1 MKKFGSY
8 LRRYWPAYV
17 LALICL
23 FLYEALDMVSPQV
36 AQKLIDDVI
45 KGGDIGL
52 LPMLLLTMLVVG
64 VGRVLFGYGRE
75 FTFDKVSFK
84 IASSIRK
91 DMVDHIQ
98 KLGVDFFDK
107 TNTGEIMSRV
117 TNDVDQMQAAF
128 GYIGMLSLQV
138 VIHTAMVLYFMF
150 SISWKLALFPVVAI
164 PVCGLLA
171 IIMEKKLDKVYDDIS
186 EQTAKMNT
194 VAEENLAG
202 VRVVKAFAREKYEIG
217 KFLQHNKTY
226 YDLNMKQAMLWIKYN
241 PIFQMV
247 TRVLPL
253 LSILFGGVMV
263 IREELT
269 LGELAAFVSYCENAI
284 WPMEMLG
291 WLSNEIASA
300 FASKKKLDKIYD
312 EVASVKDT
320 VSDSDNG
327 EIELETLEF
336 DHVSLTLKD
345 KEILKDVTFTLRKGS
360 TLGIMGATGAG
371 KSTIVNL
378 VLRFYDPTSGVI
390 RVNGTDIR
398 ELPLK
403 QVRRIAATV
412 MQDVFLFSDTIAENV
427 KLGKK
432 LTVTDEDIREALD
445 AACASAFVDGLEEK
459 ADTVIGERGVG
470 LSGGQKQR
478 ISLARA
484 FAKKADL
491 LILDDST
498 SALDM
503 ETEHAV
509 QENIK
514 KMGAMSKIIVAH
526 RISAVRRAD
535 EIIVLEDGKVLER
548 GTHETLM
555 KQNGY
560 YYDTYMA
567 QYGTMEA
574 EEKSANNVVA

>member
-8 LRRYWPAYV
+8 LRKYWPAYV
-17 LALICL
+17 FALICL

-45 KGGDIGL
+45 KGGNIGL
-52 LPMLLLTMLVVG
+52 LPMLLITMLVVG
-64 VGRVLFGYGRE
+64 IGRVLFGYGKE

-84 IASSIRK
+84 IASTIRK
-91 DMVDHIQ
+91 DMVKHIQ

-128 GYIGMLSLQV
+128 GYIGMLSIQV
-138 VIHTAMVLYFMF
+138 IVHTALVLYFMF
-150 SISWKLALFPVVAI
+150 RISWKLALFPVVAL
-164 PVCGLLA
+164 PVCGFLA

-202 VRVVKAFAREKYEIG
+202 VRVVKAFAREKYEIS
-217 KFLQHNKTY
+217 KFLGHNKTY

-247 TRVLPL
+247 TRMLPI
-253 LSILFGGVMV
+253 LSILFGGVLV
-263 IREELT
+263 IREEIT

-300 FASKKKLDKIYD
+300 FASKKKLDKICD
-312 EVASVKDT
+312 EVASIQDM
-320 VSDSDNG
+320 SG
-327 EIELETLEF
+327 EPEGDEIKLETLEF

-345 KEILKDVTFTLRKGS
+345 KEILKDVTFTLRAGE

-378 VLRFYDPTSGVI
+378 VLRFYDPTTGVVRI
-390 RVNGTDIR
+390 NGTDIK
-398 ELPLK
+398 ELPLA
-403 QVRRIAATV
+403 QVRRVAATV

-432 LTVTDEDIREALD
+432 ASVTEDDINEALE
-445 AACASAFVDGLEEK
+445 AACASEFVDGLEDK
-459 ADTVIGERGVG
+459 ADTIIGERGVG

-503 ETEHAV
+503 ETEHQV

-514 KMGAMSKIIVAH
+514 KMGEMSKIIVAH

-548 GTHETLM
+548 GTHESLM

-560 YYDTYMA
+560 YYSTYMA
-567 QYGTMEA
+567 QYGTFESAEGNEA
-574 EEKSANNVVA
+574 DVVA